1 MFSGLRTRTPAADRP
16 WFKVYLFQVRA
27 LSLPVPN
34 DRVRARFIANARS
47 RKRRFQHIS
56 DGVVCAIQ
64 MSSDDEIFDMR
75 FILEVEHAFLAIS
88 KCIPFIRHVL
98 FKKLSGTPPGIYS
111 RFAAAHAPQ
120 PPPTHPPLTGIPS
133 LCLG

>member
-16 WFKVYLFQVRA
+16 WLEVYLFQVRSSN
-27 LSLPVPN
+27 LEVQN
-34 DRVRARFIANARS
+34 DRVRARFIAHARS

-98 FKKLSGTPPGIYS
+98 FKNSVGPRPAFIPGLQ
-111 RFAAAHAPQ
+111 Q
-120 PPPTHPPLTGIPS
+120 PTLHSHHLLIHH
-133 LCLG
+133 